1 MNEQISTS
9 RDGEVQELLW
19 DARSEWYNLGIA
31 LDVDKNTLKSIEKTY
46 RSNCDDCFNAMLKSC
61 SETNTSITWSG
72 LYEALRKPTVARNDV
87 AQKIKAKRKKSI
99 RLNSYGSSV
108 ESASD
113 SEDTFEKPGIIII
126 GSTQQELAIC

>member
-1 MNEQISTS
+1 MNERIFSTS
-9 RDGEVQELLW
+9 YGEVQVLLW
-19 DARSEWYNLGIA
+19 PARSEWYNLGIA
-31 LDVDKNTLKSIEKTY
+31 LDVDKNTLESIEKTY
-46 RSNCDDCFNAMLKSC
+46 RSNCDHCFNAMLKSC
-61 SETNTSITWSG
+61 SEMNNSITWSG

-87 AQKIKAKRKKSI
+87 AQKIKAKRI